1 MRIDSHNHFWQYD
14 PKTHAWIDESMSKIR
29 RDFMP
34 EEFEAVLSENG
45 FDGTIA
51 VQADQS
57 EQETTSLLALASEY
71 DVIKGVVGWIDLSA
85 ENVSERLAHF
95 SQFEKLVGL
104 RHIVQAEPDPEF
116 MLRKEFQRG
125 IGLLK
130 AYNLAYDILVF
141 PYQLAAVAETI
152 SLHPSQKFVID
163 HLAKPYIKKK
173 EIGEWAKF
181 MKSIGKHENVMCK
194 LSGMV
199 TEADWDKWHVEDF
212 KPYLDIVLEAFG
224 IDRVMFGSDW
234 PVCLVSA
241 SYQQVKEIV
250 EDYVKEFSEEERAK
264 VFGTNAMEFYGIK

>member
-14 PKTHAWIDESMSKIR
+14 PKTHAWIDESMSKIQ

-34 EEFEAVLSENG
+34 EEFESVLSENG
-45 FDGTIA
+45 FDGTIV

-71 DVIKGVVGWIDLSA
+71 DVIKGVVGWLDLRA
-85 ENVSERLAHF
+85 ENVSDRLAYF
-95 SQFEKLVGL
+95 SQFEKLLGI

-125 IGLLK
+125 LGLLK
-130 AYNLAYDILVF
+130 EYNLTYDILVF
-141 PYQLAAVAETI
+141 PHQLAAAAKTV

-163 HLAKPYIKKK
+163 HLAKPYIKKQQ
-173 EIGEWAKF
+173 IGEWASF
-181 MKSIGKHENVMCK
+181 MKSIGEHENVMCK
-194 LSGMV
+194 LSGLV
-199 TEADWDKWHVEDF
+199 TEADWDRWQVEDF
-212 KPYLDIVLEAFG
+212 KPYLDVVIEAFG

-241 SYQQVKEIV
+241 SYPQVREIV
-250 EDYVKEFSEEERAK
+250 EDYVKEFSEEEQAK
-264 VFGTNAMEFYGIK
+264 VFGINAMKFYGIK

>member
-1 MRIDSHNHFWQYD
+1 MRIDSHNHFWLYN
-14 PKTHAWIDESMSKIR
+14 PETHAWIDESMSKIR

-34 EEFEAVLSENG
+34 EEFELVLSENG

-85 ENVSERLAHF
+85 ENVTDRLAYF
-95 SQFEKLVGL
+95 SQFEKLLGL

-116 MLRKEFQRG
+116 MLKEEFQRG

-130 AYNLAYDILVF
+130 EYNLTYDILVF
-141 PYQLAAVAETI
+141 PHQLAAAAETV

-163 HLAKPYIKKK
+163 HLAKPYIKKQ
-173 EIGEWAKF
+173 EIGEWARF
-181 MKSIGKHENVMCK
+181 MKAIGEHENVMCK

-199 TEADWDKWHVEDF
+199 TEADWDTWQVEDF
-212 KPYLDIVLEAFG
+212 KPYLDIVIEAFG

-241 SYQQVKEIV
+241 SYPQVKEIV

-264 VFGTNAMEFYGIK
+264 VFGINAMKFYGIK